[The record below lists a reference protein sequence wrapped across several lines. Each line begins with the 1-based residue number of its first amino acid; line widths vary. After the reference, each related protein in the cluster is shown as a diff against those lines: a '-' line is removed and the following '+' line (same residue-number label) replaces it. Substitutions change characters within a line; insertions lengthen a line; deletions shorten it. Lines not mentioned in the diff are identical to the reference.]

1 MIYNLGI
8 NVNGTTVKPTR
19 AVELRV
25 KIPEDW
31 DTSKIEVQWYDA
43 PVYQIFNPIENFGN
57 SSYKMKMVVSG
68 WMVMS

>member
-1 MIYNLGI
+1 MEQLL
-8 NVNGTTVKPTR
+8 KPTR

-31 DTSKIEVQWYDA
+31 DTSKMK
-43 PVYQIFNPIENFGN
+43 FNGMMLRYSRYLIRLKTLEILLI
-57 SSYKMKMVVSG
+57 KMKMVVSG